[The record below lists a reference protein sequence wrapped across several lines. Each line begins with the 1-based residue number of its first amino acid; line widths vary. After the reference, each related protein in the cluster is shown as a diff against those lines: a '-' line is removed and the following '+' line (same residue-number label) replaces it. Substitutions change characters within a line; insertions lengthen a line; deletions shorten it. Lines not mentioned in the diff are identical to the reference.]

1 MISEEQIPRIG
12 NGAYPETIR
21 ALAVKWGKIFNV
33 PPSWIVSH
41 AWVESKNRPKA
52 MNPDGPAWGVMQMK
66 LPTAKD
72 TAASLASFVRKSKKG
87 NLSLSDPHVQC
98 SPDELALISRLL
110 KQWHGNGDDLFN
122 PELAMMFSVYY
133 LSVLINRLGEYG
145 ADQKLVAA
153 SYNQGRGAVMKA
165 IRAGKL
171 TPPMKHYLAAIEQAK
186 EEGFS

>member
-21 ALAVKWGKIFNV
+21 ALAVKWGKIFHV
-33 PPSWIVSH
+33 PTSWIVSH

-52 MNPDGPAWGVMQMK
+52 MNPNGPAWGVMQMK

-72 TAASLASFVRKSKKG
+72 TAAALASYVRKCKKG
-87 NLSLSDPHVQC
+87 YSSMSTQTC
-98 SPDELALISRLL
+98 SQDALGLISRLL
-110 KQWHGNGDDLFN
+110 KQWHGNGEDLFN

-133 LSVLINRLGEYG
+133 LSVLIEKLGEYG
-145 ADQKLVAA
+145 TDQKLVAA

-165 IRAGKL
+165 IKAGKL